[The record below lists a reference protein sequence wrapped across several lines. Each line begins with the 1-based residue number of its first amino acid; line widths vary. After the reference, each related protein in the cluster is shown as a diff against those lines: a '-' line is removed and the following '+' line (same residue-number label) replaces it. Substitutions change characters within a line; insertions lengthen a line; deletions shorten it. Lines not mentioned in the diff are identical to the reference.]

1 MNASSRANFDQNYQ
15 RHLNHLKLKGLQPK
29 TIDAY
34 SRAIRRVGERFE
46 HQIDQMNEQQLLTYY
61 ELLWRG
67 PKPVEGSSHIFK
79 YRLVYVVDG
88 VCVLRYDN
96 ESGKGDHRYINNK
109 ERAYKFSTP
118 DQLITDFQHD
128 IARWNRENHNS

>member
-61 ELLWRG
+61 EAPLSG
-67 PKPVEGSSHIFK
+67 PGSSNKGF
-79 YRLVYVVDG
+79 RSW
-88 VCVLRYDN
+88 LRT
-96 ESGKGDHRYINNK
+96 I
-109 ERAYKFSTP
+109 
-118 DQLITDFQHD
+118 
-128 IARWNRENHNS
+128 